1 MKNGLFRLLN
11 LLRRTLQRFM
21 GFATIGVK
29 ALIIDAAGRV
39 LLVEHTYVEGWHLPG
54 GGVAMGENPKAAVIR
69 EIKEETGLVVVGEP
83 ELFSVY
89 THKAYGA
96 CDYPILYVVR
106 QFSIQPKQPCHEI
119 KQIGWFALD
128 QLPASVTLST
138 RDRLKEVMNRLPP
151 SPNW

>member
-11 LLRRTLQRFM
+11 LLRRTLQRLM
-21 GFATIGVK
+21 GFATLGVK

-39 LLVEHTYVEGWHLPG
+39 LLVEHTYIEGWHLPG
-54 GGVAMGENPKAAVIR
+54 GGVAIGENPKTAVIR
-69 EIKEETGLVVVGEP
+69 EIREETGLVVVGEP
-83 ELFSVY
+83 ALFSVY
-89 THKAYGA
+89 THKTHGA
-96 CDYPILYVVR
+96 SDYPILYVVR

-128 QLPASVTLST
+128 QLPATLTPST
-138 RDRLKEVMNRLPP
+138 QERLKEVIEGLPP